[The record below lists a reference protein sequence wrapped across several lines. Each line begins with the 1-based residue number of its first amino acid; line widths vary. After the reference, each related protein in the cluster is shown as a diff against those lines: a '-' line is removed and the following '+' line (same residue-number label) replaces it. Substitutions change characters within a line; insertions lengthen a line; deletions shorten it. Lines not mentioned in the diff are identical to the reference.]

1 MMEMLSGIIRRINT
15 TKEKIIKVYPNPS
28 KDCVCLEYFLPG
40 DKEDVILSIK
50 NIRCI
55 ETTRFCLPDKKG
67 IKVWDARGLKPG
79 VYIYT
84 LKAAGFIKSGKIVI
98 NK

>member
-1 MMEMLSGIIRRINT
+1 
-15 TKEKIIKVYPNPS
+15 
-28 KDCVCLEYFLPG
+28 
-40 DKEDVILSIK
+40 
-50 NIRCI
+50 
-55 ETTRFCLPDKKG
+55 
-67 IKVWDARGLKPG
+67 VWDARGLKPG